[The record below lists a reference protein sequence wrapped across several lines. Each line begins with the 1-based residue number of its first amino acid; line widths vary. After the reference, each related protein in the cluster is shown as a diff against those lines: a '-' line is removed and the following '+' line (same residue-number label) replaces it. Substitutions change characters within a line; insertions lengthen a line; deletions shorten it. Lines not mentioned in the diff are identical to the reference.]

1 MTETKGRTRGWTS
14 SPETKDRVL
23 DAAAEIFGERGFTAV
38 TMADIVDKSGV
49 SVGSIYHHFGG
60 KAEVFLAIWADLIE
74 RIDGR
79 VREAVDKARAD
90 GIDDPM
96 RLYGVSTRAYLEL
109 LWENQSRARV
119 VAMGDTPPG
128 FDAIRRGQARRGSD
142 HDIALLRLGSTRREK
157 LLRDFLLAMRAESA
171 RVVLKCRT
179 RAELNEAIDTALEYI
194 GCLDPARFGLGPAR
208 DRARPGS
215 S

>member
-1 MTETKGRTRGWTS
+1 MTEAKGRPRTRGWTS

-23 DAAAEIFGERGFTAV
+23 EAAAEIFGAQGFTAA
-38 TMADIVDKSGV
+38 TMADIVEKSGV
-49 SVGSIYHHFGG
+49 SIGSIYHHFGG
-60 KAEVFLAIWADLIE
+60 KAEVFLAIWTDLIE

-79 VREAVDKARAD
+79 ARDAVDKARAD
-90 GIDDPM
+90 GVDDPM
-96 RLYGVSTRAYLEL
+96 ELYGVSTRAYLEL

-128 FDAIRRGQARRGSD
+128 FDALRREQARRGSD
-142 HDIALLRLGSTRREK
+142 HDIALLGLGTSRREK

-179 RAELNEAIDTALEYI
+179 RAQLSDAIDTALEYI
-194 GCLDPARFGLGPAR
+194 GCLNPVNFGLGQAR
-208 DRARPGS
+208 G
-215 S
+215 